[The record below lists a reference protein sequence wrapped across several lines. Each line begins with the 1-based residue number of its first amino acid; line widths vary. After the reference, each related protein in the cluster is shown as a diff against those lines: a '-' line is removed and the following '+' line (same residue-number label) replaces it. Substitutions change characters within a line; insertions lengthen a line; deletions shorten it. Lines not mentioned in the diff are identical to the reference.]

1 MGYTEPLRR
10 FIQHE
15 GFTPQV
21 NPIPNQ
27 MPSWMPGSDYLTD
40 FHTGD
45 PYIKVDQGFARLPGA
60 GYEAIHPELED
71 VDPED
76 YPDITKL
83 RILADVAPYSR
94 EYQRF
99 AARVR
104 SQARNDP
111 DLEAE
116 YGRISEQVRQTK
128 GSTLQVAQ
136 KHFNAPVDTVEGTV
150 KSVHGLAVELNE
162 YPGRTFHFSSV
173 GGSMADL
180 TRSLPRA
187 AYKIP
192 SRAGR
197 DSGTPAPPA
206 VVPSPPW
213 GSLHPCPCIPP
224 EALSTGPL
232 SGQPS
237 CSTTA
242 SGPGWLFSLAYAGQ
256 DGHGAGSGTVFI
268 PVWAAA
274 LEGGN
279 YSDSLRSGAPSR
291 L

>member
-1 MGYTEPLRR
+1 
-10 FIQHE
+10 
-15 GFTPQV
+15 
-21 NPIPNQ
+21 
-27 MPSWMPGSDYLTD
+27 MPGSDYLTD

-60 GYEAIHPELED
+60 GYEAIHPELEG

-99 AARVR
+99 ASRVR

-173 GGSMADL
+173 GGSIADL
-180 TRSLPRA
+180 TRSLPPRRIENLLA
-187 AYKIP
+187 
-192 SRAGR
+192 RGQG
-197 DSGTPAPPA
+197 SGTPAPGRAPFA
-206 VVPSPPW
+206 ALGLSPS
-213 GSLHPCPCIPP
+213 SSVH
-224 EALSTGPL
+224 S
-232 SGQPS
+232 
-237 CSTTA
+237 
-242 SGPGWLFSLAYAGQ
+242 
-256 DGHGAGSGTVFI
+256 AGSTQH
-268 PVWAAA
+268 WAAFWTGI
-274 LEGGN
+274 LL
-279 YSDSLRSGAPSR
+279 DSGFWPWLAF
-291 L
+291 